1 MAKLKLGA
9 IADDKPVKLTVE
21 LPADVHR
28 DLAAYTDTACPRNR
42 AVDLGSGKAG
52 RTNAGAIHGNRPS
65 LCKDPPQGSACARQ
79 GIALAQQFEKVCQR
93 RIVIVLAPMC

>member
-1 MAKLKLGA
+1 MGNLKLGA
-9 IADDKPVKLTVE
+9 IADEKPVKPTVE

-28 DLAAYTDTACPRNR
+28 DLAAYTNMLANR

-93 RIVIVLAPMC
+93 RIVIVLAPVC

>member
-28 DLAAYTDTACPRNR
+28 DLAAYTDMLTRETGQSISDPAKLVAPMLARFMAQPTEPLQR
-42 AVDLGSGKAG
+42 PAARVSLRKA
-52 RTNAGAIHGNRPS
+52 R
-65 LCKDPPQGSACARQ
+65 
-79 GIALAQQFEKVCQR
+79 IALAQQFEEVCQR

>member
-9 IADDKPVKLTVE
+9 IADDKLVKLIVE

-28 DLAAYTDTACPRNR
+28 DLHRHACPRNR

-79 GIALAQQFEKVCQR
+79 GIALAQQFEEVCQR